1 MVWGL
6 VDACISLS
14 VSVFVLSLIY
24 RNVHMPMDD
33 WMILSDGASIDA
45 FADLITSFTR
55 PVTNKTP
62 PRPDEDWNRGGGPTG
77 TKYVVGYTDKQNN
90 LLDVVDHVWT
100 HRDTLTYQSS
110 FPNAATRYVL
120 DISSE
125 GRQDGICDECS
136 PNDVKQK
143 GTKLLNDHG
152 IVINAIWLR
161 DRGYFGE
168 PGLEGGRSF
177 QTNSLDYGTR

>member
-1 MVWGL
+1 MWGL

-14 VSVFVLSLIY
+14 VSVFVLLLIY
-24 RNVHMPMDD
+24 RNVYMPMDD
-33 WMILSDGASIDA
+33 WLILSDEASIDA
-45 FADLITSFTR
+45 FADLLTTFTR
-55 PVTNKTP
+55 PDKMTSP
-62 PRPDEDWNRGGGPTG
+62 PRPDEDWNRAGGPT
-77 TKYVVGYTDKQNN
+77 VGYQDHQNI
-90 LLDVVDHVWT
+90 LFDVVDHVWT
-100 HRDTLTYQSS
+100 YHTDHNLTYQSS